1 MFLFK
6 VVYLYTRN
14 LSHGMASEETSAGW
28 IYTTGEEAGCPA
40 NMEEIWPHTNMNS
53 VEISIGKNTD
63 LKRER
68 E

>member
-1 MFLFK
+1 
-6 VVYLYTRN
+6 
-14 LSHGMASEETSAGW
+14 MASEETSAGW

-63 LKRER
+63 LKREI